1 MHTRDQL
8 YIDGKWVQPIGTGS
22 IDVINPATEEII
34 GKIPVGSKEDIDIA
48 ASAAR
53 IAFDSWSKGSIE
65 TRIDILNALSNA
77 LKERGEKIS
86 LKLLLL
92 KLEHQLDILE

>member
-8 YIDGKWVQPIGTGS
+8 YIDGKWVLPMGTGN

-34 GKIPVGSKEDIDIA
+34 GKIPVGSVKDIDKA

-53 IAFDSWSKGSIE
+53 IAFES
-65 TRIDILNALSNA
+65 
-77 LKERGEKIS
+77 
-86 LKLLLL
+86 
-92 KLEHQLDILE
+92 

>member
-8 YIDGKWVQPIGTGS
+8 YINGKWVQPMGTGS

-34 GKIPVGSKEDIDIA
+34 GKIPVGSADDVDKA

-53 IAFDSWSKGSIE
+53 IRREYCSDNYCRSWHPHWIF
-65 TRIDILNALSNA
+65 
-77 LKERGEKIS
+77 
-86 LKLLLL
+86 
-92 KLEHQLDILE
+92 